1 MLNRNQQPKIR
12 PIEPILI
19 PSPEKQIMPNG
30 IPLYLFQ
37 TGEEEVVRL
46 DILIKGG
53 QWNQTQPLQAMFT
66 NRMLREGTTRFTSA
80 EIAEKLDYYGAWL
93 DLSSSMNYGY
103 VTLYSLNKYF
113 PQTVEVVQSL
123 IMEPLFPE
131 KELSIAIEKNKQQFT
146 VNNSKVDV
154 LARKEL
160 NRSLFGTEH
169 PCGKYA
175 SIEDYNLL
183 TKGVLQR
190 FHCQYYHSNNCTL
203 YLSGK
208 ITPEIVREVE
218 KTFGHSQWGNIS
230 VFQNQNIY
238 TLHTK
243 PEKRIQIE
251 RDDAMQ
257 SAICMGNITIDRKH
271 PDFLKLRVMVTLFG
285 GYFGSRLMS
294 NIREEKGY
302 TYGIGAGIVSYPEC
316 SMIIISTQAANE
328 YAEPIIQEVYYEV
341 DRLQNEPVSDKELS
355 MVKNYMMG
363 ENCRNY
369 EGPFSLAD
377 AYIYLQSSGLDN
389 GFLSRLQQAIKE
401 TTASDIQRL
410 AHTYLI
416 KEQLKEIIVGKVK
429 R

>member
-80 EIAEKLDYYGAWL
+80 EIAEKLDYYGTWL

-175 SIEDYNLL
+175 SIEDYDLL

-230 VFQNQNIY
+230 IFQNQNTY

>member
-302 TYGIGAGIVSYPEC
+302 TYGIGAGIVSYPEY

>member
-37 TGEEEVVRL
+37 TREEEVVRL

-146 VNNSKVDV
+146 VNNSKVDI

-175 SIEDYNLL
+175 SIEDYDSLN
-183 TKGVLQR
+183 KEVLQR

-218 KTFGHSQWGNIS
+218 KTFGHSQWGDIS

-238 TLHTK
+238 AIHTK

-355 MVKNYMMG
+355 MVKNYIMG

-377 AYIYLQSSGLDN
+377 AYICLQSSGLDN
-389 GFLSRLQQAIKE
+389 DFFSRLQQAIKE
-401 TTASDIQRL
+401 TTVSDIQRL

>member
-238 TLHTK
+238 NLHTK
-243 PEKRIQIE
+243 PEKRIQID

>member
-183 TKGVLQR
+183 TKGVLQH

-341 DRLQNEPVSDKELS
+341 DRLQNEPVSNKELS

>member
-30 IPLYLFQ
+30 IPLYHFQ

-175 SIEDYNLL
+175 SIEDYDLL

-377 AYIYLQSSGLDN
+377 AYIYLQSSGLDH

>member
-175 SIEDYNLL
+175 SIEDYDLL

-377 AYIYLQSSGLDN
+377 AYVYLQSSGLDN

>member
-238 TLHTK
+238 NLHTK